1 LKAIATRGA
10 GLSGCGS
17 TKAGIVWTRY
27 RPAEVLGISRVRLFM
42 TLLLRDEEDIV
53 RENLDFHLAQGVERV
68 IVTDNGSQDRTLEI
82 LREYEARGEVRL
94 ALEPTDDYS
103 QGRWVTRMARIAAAE
118 GADWVINSDA
128 DEFWWP
134 RVGTLGSTFE
144 RLADEVGVVVAHRT
158 NFVPRPEDGR
168 PFWERMTLRERQSLN
183 PLGKPLPPKVAHRAH
198 PEITVVQ
205 GNHRV
210 EGVNLGERVD
220 DGSIE
225 ILHFPMRTYAQFEN
239 KIVKGGRA
247 YARNRELP
255 QRTGRTWRRLYELWE
270 RGGLPDH
277 YREQVAGQEGG
288 DLLEDTRLRD
298 YLRALGRSVAPRA
311 AS

>member
-1 LKAIATRGA
+1 
-10 GLSGCGS
+10 
-17 TKAGIVWTRY
+17 
-27 RPAEVLGISRVRLFM
+27 M
-42 TLLLRDEEDIV
+42 TLLVRDEEDIV

-68 IVTDNGSQDRTLEI
+68 IVTDNGSEDRTIEL
-82 LREYEARGEVRL
+82 LRPYEERGLVRL
-94 ALEPTDDYS
+94 VREPTDDYS
-103 QGRWVTRMARIAAAE
+103 QGVWVTRMARLAAEE
-118 GADWVINSDA
+118 GADWVINNDA

-134 RVGTLGSTFE
+134 RSGTLRSTFE
-144 RLADEVGVVVAHRT
+144 ALDRRVGVVVAHRA

-168 PFWERMTLRERQSLN
+168 AFWERMTLRERESLN

-210 EGVNLGERVD
+210 DGVDLGERLD

-225 ILHFPMRTYAQFEN
+225 ILHFPMRTYSQFEN

-255 QRTGRTWRRLYELWE
+255 HRTGRTWRRLYEIWE
-270 RGGLPDH
+270 KGGLPDH
-277 YREQVAGQEGG
+277 YREQVVG
-288 DLLEDTRLRD
+288 DDGRDGLLEDTRLRD
-298 YLRALGRSVAPRA
+298 YLRELRTSPALEPSG
-311 AS
+311 